1 MTPNPIAIELDGQ
14 YRAMREGCGLLD
26 RSERAKLLVEGPDAA
41 EYLQGQLTNDVE
53 ALEPGA
59 GCYAALLDRKGR
71 MQADLRVLRL
81 SPTTIWLDSEPE
93 AGQTLSRHLELYRV
107 GREVELR
114 DVSAEH
120 SILSLI
126 GPQAAELFE
135 GAPRGAEHSHGE
147 CERGGV
153 DCRAVVTDVG
163 LDLIAAAADAQ
174 ALSEELLGA
183 GAEQVSPAA
192 AEIIRVESGRP
203 KFGAEMTSAT
213 IPEEAGINERAVSL
227 TKGCYIGQET
237 VARLHYKGKPNRHL
251 RGLRLDSESRAGTAI
266 QLGDRDVGLLGSAV
280 LSPALGPVG
289 LAILRREAA
298 PGDRVIIGDGEG
310 AEVVELP
317 FAEPPA

>member
-1 MTPNPIAIELDGQ
+1 MGPIAIELDGQ
-14 YRAMREGCGLLD
+14 YRAMRDGCGLLD

-41 EYLQGQLTNDVE
+41 EFLQGQLTNNIE
-53 ALEPGA
+53 ALEPGS

-81 SPTTIWLDSEPE
+81 SPTTIWLDSEPDT
-93 AGQTLSRHLELYRV
+93 GQTLSRHLELYRV

-120 SILSLI
+120 SILSVI
-126 GPQAAELFE
+126 GPQAAELVE
-135 GAPRGAEHSHGE
+135 GAPRGGEHAHAETE
-147 CERGGV
+147 LGGIR
-153 DCRAVVTDVG
+153 CRAVVTDVG
-163 LDLIAAAADAQ
+163 LDLIPAAADHQ
-174 ALSEELLGA
+174 ALSEALLNA
-183 GAEQVSPAA
+183 GAEQVSSAA

-203 KFGAEMTSAT
+203 RFGAEMTSAT
-213 IPEEAGINERAVSL
+213 IPEEAGINDRAVSL

-251 RGLRLDSESRAGTAI
+251 RGLRLDSEARAGTAI

-289 LAILRREAA
+289 LAILRREVA
-298 PGDRVIIGDGEG
+298 PGDRVTIGDGEG